1 MARKTGSKRTPSYK
15 KLSRNEASIPGPSPD
30 PRTNFILADILL
42 RGASAVVRRGIE
54 RRMLRGYGRKK
65 AKEIVQGRTLGE
77 TVFNTIIVKL
87 AMRSV
92 PGALLVGTG
101 MLGKTLLDRSK
112 SRARAKVEGEK
123 ALDEMAENA

>member
-15 KLSRNEASIPGPSPD
+15 LLSKSEPRIPGPSPD
-30 PRTNFILADILL
+30 ARTNFILADIVL
-42 RGASAVVRRGIE
+42 RGVSAAVRRSIE
-54 RRMLRGYGRKK
+54 RRMLRGYGRRK
-65 AKEIVQGRTLGE
+65 AKEIVQGRTFSE

-112 SRARAKVEGEK
+112 SRARAKADGEK
-123 ALDEMAENA
+123 ALDKMADNA